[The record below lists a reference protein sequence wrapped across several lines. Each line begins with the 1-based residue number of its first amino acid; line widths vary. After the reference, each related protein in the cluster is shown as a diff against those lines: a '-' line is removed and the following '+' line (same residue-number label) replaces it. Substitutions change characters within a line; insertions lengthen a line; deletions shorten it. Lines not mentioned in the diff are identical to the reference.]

1 MHDCDSSVYYKKK
14 VPSWLSPFP
23 KSQPLELLRSI
34 DHDSETKNSLHS
46 HRGRLDPAQPP
57 FRLVIPFLRRLLRF
71 GDFLCNRTSAMGV
84 RHYRSGTRSPPPVF
98 STASGSYEAKRFRTK
113 QTAQTNHSGLARFKP
128 LSQRNCSILEA
139 TQTTWL
145 AKWLVRW
152 RQLAGK
158 RGFQR
163 IIHSRFS

>member
-1 MHDCDSSVYYKKK
+1 M
-14 VPSWLSPFP
+14 
-23 KSQPLELLRSI
+23 
-34 DHDSETKNSLHS
+34 
-46 HRGRLDPAQPP
+46 DPVTGIGLAA
-57 FRLVIPFLRRLLRF
+57 
-71 GDFLCNRTSAMGV
+71 SAA
-84 RHYRSGTRSPPPVF
+84 VF
-98 STASGSYEAKRFRTK
+98 STASGSHEAKRFRTK
-113 QTAQTNHSGLARFKP
+113 QTAQTNHSGGLARFKP
-128 LSQRNCSILEA
+128 LSQRNRSILEA